1 METSSK
7 KRSAT
12 NNNDNHSSN
21 LMNQAKKKKTA
32 SSLNINESPIAGTR
46 ITDWEEYE
54 KWKEVRGDIEPTMNY
69 VEITPEAIEELRKIK
84 NIIGDYICQL
94 CKVKYENAFALA
106 MHKCPRVV
114 HIEFRYIYFQEKK
127 RFQIKSSF
135 SSCLAVLNVIKLLI
149 VQPIW
154 LHIVDGINLNHQYRP
169 MNEHHHHHHHRHLQ
183 HKNQ

>member
-1 METSSK
+1 MATMTTSK
-7 KRSAT
+7 KRPAPLT
-12 NNNDNHSSN
+12 NDNHGSTS
-21 LMNQAKKKKTA
+21 MNISKKKKTPTT
-32 SSLNINESPIAGTR
+32 SLHANDSPVAGTR

-114 HIEFRYIYFQEKK
+114 HIEFRYE
-127 RFQIKSSF
+127 R
-135 SSCLAVLNVIKLLI
+135 
-149 VQPIW
+149 
-154 LHIVDGINLNHQYRP
+154 
-169 MNEHHHHHHHRHLQ
+169 
-183 HKNQ
+183 

>member
-7 KRSAT
+7 KRSVAIDY
-12 NNNDNHSSN
+12 DNHSLNSIH
-21 LMNQAKKKKTA
+21 QAKKKKLK
-32 SSLNINESPIAGTR
+32 SSLLNINESPIAGTR
-46 ITDWEEYE
+46 ITEWDEYE

-114 HIEFRYIYFQEKK
+114 HIEFRYVDLIRKDFIIK
-127 RFQIKSSF
+127 RF
-135 SSCLAVLNVIKLLI
+135 CLAVLSVIKRSI
-149 VQPIW
+149 VLPI
-154 LHIVDGINLNHQYRP
+154 
-169 MNEHHHHHHHRHLQ
+169 
-183 HKNQ
+183 

>member
-1 METSSK
+1 METSNK

-12 NNNDNHSSN
+12 IDDDNNNGSN
-21 LMNQAKKKKTA
+21 IINQNKKKKITTTT
-32 SSLNINESPIAGTR
+32 SLNTNESPIAGTR

-69 VEITPEAIEELRKIK
+69 VEITPEAIEELSKIK

-114 HIEFRYIYFQEKK
+114 HIEFRYVILSNQKK
-127 RFQIKSSF
+127 KTFLIQSKFSF
-135 SSCLAVLNVIKLLI
+135 CLVVLNVIKHLI
-149 VQPIW
+149 VLPI
-154 LHIVDGINLNHQYRP
+154 
-169 MNEHHHHHHHRHLQ
+169 
-183 HKNQ
+183 

>member
-1 METSSK
+1 MNFTNNFLFFFLLVRRCVKLFYNSLKASKYMEASNK

-12 NNNDNHSSN
+12 ITEDNYDLS
-21 LMNQAKKKKTA
+21 LMNQSKKKKKI
-32 SSLNINESPIAGTR
+32 SSSSSNINESPMSGTR
-46 ITDWEEYE
+46 ITEWEEYE

-114 HIEFRYIYFQEKK
+114 HIEFRY
-127 RFQIKSSF
+127 
-135 SSCLAVLNVIKLLI
+135 
-149 VQPIW
+149 
-154 LHIVDGINLNHQYRP
+154 D
-169 MNEHHHHHHHRHLQ
+169 
-183 HKNQ
+183 